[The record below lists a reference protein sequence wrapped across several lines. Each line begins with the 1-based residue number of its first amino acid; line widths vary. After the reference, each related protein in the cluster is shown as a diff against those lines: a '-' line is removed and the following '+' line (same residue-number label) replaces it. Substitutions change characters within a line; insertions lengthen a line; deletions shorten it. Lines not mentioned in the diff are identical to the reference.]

1 MSDQS
6 FATSLSLLV
15 FLPLA
20 GALTLALIPSGR
32 VRAIRIV
39 TLVFSLACFGLA
51 VFLYLGFDGT
61 DSAMQYVERHRW
73 ISIAGLSIDYHLG
86 VDGIS
91 LLLVMLT
98 TFLTPLAA
106 LSSWSAISSNQKA
119 YYILLLLLE
128 TSMLGVL
135 VSLDLIL
142 FYIFWDLMLIPM
154 YFIIG
159 AWGSEGRVYAAVK
172 FIIYTFI
179 GSLLMLVG
187 IIYLYLLNGAS
198 TFDLVEITRRISAGE
213 LRLAPRQEL
222 WLFLAFF
229 IAFAIKVPLFPLHT
243 WLPDA
248 HVEAPTPGSVI
259 LAGVLLKMGTYGLIR
274 FCLPLFPN
282 ASVAIAP
289 IISVLA
295 LIGIIYGALVAMVQP
310 DLKKLVAYSSVSH
323 LGLVVLGIFA
333 FNHQGL
339 EGATYQMVNHGVSTG
354 TLFMLVGML
363 YDRRHTRLIAEF
375 GGLAHPMPLYAAF
388 FMLVILSSI
397 GLPLLNG
404 FVGEFLVLQG
414 TFLNN
419 RWHAALAVTG
429 VIWSAGYMLWA
440 YQRVMLG
447 EVSRA
452 ENQGLPDLD
461 ARESWLLVPVA
472 IVIVLMGVWT
482 EPFLR
487 PMDASVDRIVAQIEA
502 ARSEGEALR
511 VKR

>member
-1 MSDQS
+1 MIDQP
-6 FATSLSLLV
+6 FVSLSFLV

-20 GALTLALIPSGR
+20 GAILLALIPSGR
-32 VRAIRIV
+32 AAALRTTA
-39 TLVFSLACFGLA
+39 LLFSLASFGLA
-51 VFLYLGFDGT
+51 VFLYLGFDGS
-61 DSAMQYVERHRW
+61 DPAMQYVERYRW
-73 ISIAGLSIDYHLG
+73 INIAGLSIDYHLG

-91 LLLVMLT
+91 LLLVLLT

-106 LSSWSAISSNQKA
+106 LSSWSAICSNQKA

-142 FYIFWDLMLIPM
+142 FYIFWDLMLVPM

-159 AWGSEGRVYAAVK
+159 VWGSEGRVYAAVK
-172 FIIYTFI
+172 FIIYTI
-179 GSLLMLVG
+179 VGSLLMLVG
-187 IIYLYLLNGAS
+187 IIYLYLINGAS
-198 TFDLVEITRRISAGE
+198 TFDLVEITRRISSGE
-213 LRLAPRQEL
+213 LRLAPHQEL

-259 LAGVLLKMGTYGLIR
+259 LAGVLLKMGAYGLVR

-282 ASVAIAP
+282 ASLAMAP
-289 IISVLA
+289 IISALA
-295 LIGIIYGALVAMVQP
+295 IIGIIYGALVAMVQP

-339 EGATYQMVNHGVSTG
+339 AGATYQMVNHGVSTG
-354 TLFMLVGML
+354 ALFMLVGML
-363 YDRRHTRLIAEF
+363 YERRHTRLIAEF

-388 FMLVILSSI
+388 FMLVVLSSI

-414 TFLNN
+414 SFLNN
-419 RWHAALAVTG
+419 RLYAALAATG
-429 VIWSAGYMLWA
+429 VIWSAGYMLWM

-447 EVSRA
+447 EASRM
-452 ENQGLPDLD
+452 ENRGLRDLE
-461 ARESWLLVPVA
+461 ARERWLLIPVA

-482 EPFLR
+482 GPFLR
-487 PMDASVDRIVAQIEA
+487 PMEASVDRIVAQIEA
-502 ARSEGEALR
+502 ARSAGESLR
-511 VKR
+511 VSR